1 MSVGMRGGMETGTIS
16 SASTTSAPVAIHQQQ
31 QSPKTQKL
39 RRLLAPDPVNSA
51 DYCQRLLEAMKA
63 YYTAM
68 LKIGE
73 WNPEYEVSFAA
84 TRSKKNKLQEK
95 IKKKISEIP
104 GAPGIRTGCAAC
116 NVEQNCH
123 VNGLCKYDH
132 KQAIERIRNDNI
144 MVTASLAALKQKAN
158 ATNGAAAGRPQ
169 ADQGSPSATGGS
181 EEWTFDDGDTSPPQ
195 VRRTMEERERD
206 SMIRRRA
213 QDIFL
218 EYILPFLP
226 SMKGMKRVGI
236 VPFTFHWEFNFPNPH
251 VHGLAHFPDKH
262 GHFNADLLSS
272 IDTFLASL
280 KGIIVCPGM
289 YFPHFF
295 DSKTFLCPKCNQ
307 PETKGSPFAHQGFT
321 YRLRYVYGLRGIEGR
336 SPGIKLYVVCKCV
349 CHF

>member
-1 MSVGMRGGMETGTIS
+1 
-16 SASTTSAPVAIHQQQ
+16 
-31 QSPKTQKL
+31 
-39 RRLLAPDPVNSA
+39 
-51 DYCQRLLEAMKA
+51 MKA

-280 KGIIVCPGM
+280 RALSYVLVCI
-289 YFPHFF
+289 
-295 DSKTFLCPKCNQ
+295 SLIFLTLKLFSARNATSPRPKVV
-307 PETKGSPFAHQGFT
+307 
-321 YRLRYVYGLRGIEGR
+321 RLRIRGSRIDYGMSMVYVGLKVGALA
-336 SPGIKLYVVCKCV
+336 SNYMSSVNVFVTFNSLWY
-349 CHF
+349 